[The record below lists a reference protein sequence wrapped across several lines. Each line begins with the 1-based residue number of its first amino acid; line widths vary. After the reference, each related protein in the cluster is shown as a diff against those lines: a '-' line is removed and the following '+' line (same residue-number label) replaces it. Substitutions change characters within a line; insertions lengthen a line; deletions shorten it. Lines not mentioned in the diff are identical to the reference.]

1 MRYYATL
8 FDKNYLSRG
17 KVMLQSL
24 QDQTHNQ
31 SVLFVLALDQTAAEL
46 AAKWPNTRIV
56 QIHDLEAFFPNLL
69 EAKANRSF
77 VSYIFTLSPFLPL
90 YILQKHP
97 EISRITTLDA
107 DLLFLNSPE
116 KVLESL
122 GDEKIGITQ
131 HGFPEEQ
138 KHKEIYG
145 KYNVSFQ
152 SFPNTQ
158 NGLACLQSWAEDCLD
173 FCGDYIDEKGRFAD
187 QKYLDF
193 WSEKFH
199 HVVDFPPT
207 IGLAP
212 WNLKEQQLQQTNK
225 KWQTKAGAP
234 VFYHFH
240 HFRIKNNH
248 KIATGLYLFGYS
260 NHNDATRKLYKLYW
274 KQLTQT
280 NASNDAGISRIAS
293 ASHISWRSLFVEFTQ
308 ETAYLKIGKIMVSI
322 NLMNM
327 INPFL
332 NLYRKLNGKHHLA

>member
-225 KWQTKAGAP
+225 KWQTKEIVLEA
-234 VFYHFH
+234 
-240 HFRIKNNH
+240 
-248 KIATGLYLFGYS
+248 
-260 NHNDATRKLYKLYW
+260 
-274 KQLTQT
+274 
-280 NASNDAGISRIAS
+280 
-293 ASHISWRSLFVEFTQ
+293 
-308 ETAYLKIGKIMVSI
+308 
-322 NLMNM
+322 
-327 INPFL
+327 INPNQRIQRCRDITYSLRIPYFMEVPFCRTYPR
-332 NLYRKLNGKHHLA
+332 NRIPKDRKDHGIHQLDEHD